1 MPLGGSQ
8 SLSKT
13 LSVFTLINDIT
24 FTVGCLRMASRG
36 VLEKGSKS
44 RW

>member
-1 MPLGGSQ
+1 MPIES
-8 SLSKT
+8 SVRLSRAI
-13 LSVFTLINDIT
+13 SVMTLIKDIT
-24 FTVGCLRMASRG
+24 FDIECLKKASRG